1 MGAVEDGAPAP
12 SGAVRNPP
20 KHGPRRTYIVFG
32 DAVLILLGL
41 LFGYVAIVS
50 WSIPVLIVVLAGLV
64 TALGAG
70 YLSWAWGEKDR
81 DPFDHAKTRACVL
94 FAIAL
99 LIAFAIGYSGF
110 VFWPRPIIAATGLAI
125 AFGAVFL
132 FLLAILVPRKT
143 DFAKS
148 GTGKPIV
155 ELLLRFLRDDH
166 GCPSLARLQLFSWTA
181 LVIFVFAWITLIR
194 ILSGVPA
201 FSGSFP
207 PNLLGILTIST
218 GSAVVASHI
227 ETKSPPSDTTIFDQL
242 RGWSSLLDEVASDE
256 KTVVP
261 SLARFQMLGWTVI
274 SIGIYVVIIFL
285 EVYHVWIGGA
295 AGALTLPDLDPT
307 LLVLMGISQSGYLGA
322 KYVTYNAP
330 KKDAPDEDVSS
341 KGKKGG

>member
-1 MGAVEDGAPAP
+1 
-12 SGAVRNPP
+12 
-20 KHGPRRTYIVFG
+20 
-32 DAVLILLGL
+32 
-41 LFGYVAIVS
+41 
-50 WSIPVLIVVLAGLV
+50 
-64 TALGAG
+64 
-70 YLSWAWGEKDR
+70 
-81 DPFDHAKTRACVL
+81 
-94 FAIAL
+94 
-99 LIAFAIGYSGF
+99 
-110 VFWPRPIIAATGLAI
+110 
-125 AFGAVFL
+125 
-132 FLLAILVPRKT
+132 
-143 DFAKS
+143 
-148 GTGKPIV
+148 
-155 ELLLRFLRDDH
+155 
-166 GCPSLARLQLFSWTA
+166 
-181 LVIFVFAWITLIR
+181 VIFVFAWITLIR